1 MKKFRTIVIDDEQEA
16 RDGICRL
23 LTAYRQF
30 EVIGTCD
37 NGLDAINRI
46 NELQPDLI
54 FLDIQMP
61 QINGFEVL
69 NSLEADQLP
78 KIVFVTAYDQ
88 YALQA
93 FEVHA
98 VDYLLKPFSD
108 SRFEQTVHHVLALLK
123 EKKEDLTRLKSV
135 IDEYLQHGQASRDEE
150 LIPDKSED
158 TKVPHQLIIKSSGKI
173 LFIPLNEI
181 IHISAENYHVQVHTE
196 KCSYRA
202 RESLK
207 SLEDYLRQASFI
219 RIHKSSLVNS
229 QFIREVE
236 PYFNGELILK
246 LTTGEQLK
254 VSRHYRKNLP
264 KIFG

>member
-1 MKKFRTIVIDDEQEA
+1 MEKYSTLVIDDEQEA

-23 LTAYRQF
+23 LAGYPQL
-30 EVIGTCD
+30 EVTSTCD
-37 NGLDAINRI
+37 NGLDAINQI
-46 NELQPDLI
+46 NRLQPDLI

-69 NSLEADQLP
+69 NSIKPHVIP
-78 KIVFVTAYDQ
+78 KIVFVTAHDQ

-98 VDYLLKPFSD
+98 IDYLLKPFSD
-108 SRFEQTVHHVLALLK
+108 ERFEQTIQHVLTLLK
-123 EKKEDLTRLKSV
+123 EKKEDLARLKNA
-135 IDEYLQHGQASRDEE
+135 IDTYLQHDSTGRAEE
-150 LIPDKSED
+150 LIPDKPIEGKAPS
-158 TKVPHQLIIKSSGKI
+158 QLIIKSGGKI
-173 LFIPLNEI
+173 HFISLKEI
-181 IHISAENYHVQVHTE
+181 VHISAENYYVQVHTE
-196 KCSYRA
+196 KGSYRA

-207 SLEDYLRQASFI
+207 ALADYLGPASFI

-229 QFIREVE
+229 HFISEVE
-236 PYFNGELILK
+236 PYFNGELVLK

-264 KIFG
+264 KTFG